1 MYKTTFFKKKDS
13 YKVLFCSASFQNGR
27 PIMRSPSVDSKT
39 NTNKF
44 DVRKNGEGILVKAM
58 NSFMISTYFFLMI
71 LL

>member
-1 MYKTTFFKKKDS
+1 
-13 YKVLFCSASFQNGR
+13 
-27 PIMRSPSVDSKT
+27 MRSPSVDSKT